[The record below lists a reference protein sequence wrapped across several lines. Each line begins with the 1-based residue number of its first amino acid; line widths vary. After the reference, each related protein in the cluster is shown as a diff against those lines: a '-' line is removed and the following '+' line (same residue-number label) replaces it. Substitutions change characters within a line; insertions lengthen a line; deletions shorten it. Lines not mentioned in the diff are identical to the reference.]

1 MVQPCF
7 ACWIGGCS
15 AQHPLVVA
23 QGAVSHKCHA
33 IQGLGSGTLSQAAAE
48 EQLRRMGALALAGQV
63 GGWGGGR
70 GAQSWEYAVTRV
82 VVHR

>member
-1 MVQPCF
+1 MLRLLDRRLFCTTYVGGG
-7 ACWIGGCS
+7 AGCS
-15 AQHPLVVA
+15 VTQVPCNSRPWIRHIL
-23 QGAVSHKCHA
+23 
-33 IQGLGSGTLSQAAAE
+33 LAAAE